1 MVPTCYILHVQ
12 HCVVGCSRLLGL
24 CFFGMAALHFFLIS
38 LVNRVSIGHFFFVV
52 GSLLMMVD
60 ACASLLVCYQ
70 LGLLNTNYR
79 GCGYEGH
86 DG

>member
-1 MVPTCYILHVQ
+1 
-12 HCVVGCSRLLGL
+12 
-24 CFFGMAALHFFLIS
+24 
-38 LVNRVSIGHFFFVV
+38 
-52 GSLLMMVD
+52 MMVD